1 MQAIKFKQYGDNS
14 VIFLEDSATP
24 KPNAQQV
31 LVKIIAAAINP
42 VDWKIRSGALQNML
56 PLTFPSG
63 LGMDFSGVIEELGS
77 EVSCFK
83 KGDEVYGLS
92 NFCGGNS
99 GAFAEYALVNADFI
113 AVKPK
118 NISHCEAA
126 TLPMAGVSAW
136 QALIDYMQ
144 LKKGQK
150 ILIHGGAGSI
160 GTFAIQIAKALGA
173 YVATTASED
182 SRAFVEKLGVD
193 RIINYRDEN
202 FEKSLKNYD
211 AVLDTVG
218 GEVYKKSFQVLKKGG
233 ILVSM
238 LEAPNQELME
248 RYKVKA
254 FVEFTEVTTE
264 RLNQFAK
271 LITEHEIKIPIAKK
285 FPLVEIKKAL
295 DFQQYQHPRGKV
307 VVET

>member
-92 NFCGGNS
+92 NFFGGNS
-99 GAFAEYALVNADFI
+99 GAFAEYAL
-113 AVKPK
+113 
-118 NISHCEAA
+118 
-126 TLPMAGVSAW
+126 
-136 QALIDYMQ
+136 ALIDYMQ

-160 GTFAIQIAKALGA
+160 GSFAIQIAKALGA

>member
-92 NFCGGNS
+92 NFFGGNS
-99 GAFAEYALVNADFI
+99 GAFAEYAL
-113 AVKPK
+113 
-118 NISHCEAA
+118 
-126 TLPMAGVSAW
+126 
-136 QALIDYMQ
+136 ALIDYMQ